1 MKTLHLVIITGGSIG
16 IIVTISVFTFF
27 YVSPWTSIT
36 AVSDALDLSNP
47 TNNNPLGIKAEVVM
61 EPDRLISCPTKCVI
75 PSTPHLVLTSNN
87 GTQFVSY
94 EVCNGN
100 SCKKD
105 LTQYVYARMSDVPQ
119 NYTGTVALTPVPIN
133 LYDLSWKVGDTVH
146 IIIKAFPVILQ
157 PYKDMIREPEKTMVV
172 DLGDSKILGNSTT

>member
-1 MKTLHLVIITGGSIG
+1 MHLS
-16 IIVTISVFTFF
+16 IVTGSGIVITIIFGLFYFF
-27 YVSPWTSIT
+27 PSTIPSTEIPESAI
-36 AVSDALDLSNP
+36 LDLSNS
-47 TNNNPLGIKAEVVM
+47 TTENPLGIKAEVVM

-157 PYKDMIREPEKTMVV
+157 PYKDMVREPEKTMVV